1 MLSSAFCFAREWTGN
16 GLAGG
21 QIESGLLGGQAG
33 QQESESQAVLAAVAS
48 AIGRIGDRRAI
59 ARLVALTADKEL
71 TKISRAF
78 VAAALGGVA
87 DKDTLPWNV
96 PLSVDVNYATGIDTM
111 TNGTTG
117 VLDIL

>member
-1 MLSSAFCFAREWTGN
+1 MPLRA
-16 GLAGG
+16 
-21 QIESGLLGGQAG
+21 LG
-33 QQESESQAVLAAVAS
+33 VLARPEAA
-48 AIGRIGDRRAI
+48 RRAH
-59 ARLVALTADKEL
+59 ADRGERQAPAEAVQPTL
-71 TKISRAF
+71 

-87 DKDTLPWNV
+87 DKDTMPWNV

>member
-1 MLSSAFCFAREWTGN
+1 MLGDQ
-16 GLAGG
+16 LAND
-21 QIESGLLGGQAG
+21 QLMLLLE
-33 QQESESQAVLAAVAS
+33 ESESEAVLAAVAS

-59 ARLVALTADKEL
+59 EGLIARAADNDL
-71 TKISRAF
+71 TKLSRAF

>member
-1 MLSSAFCFAREWTGN
+1 MSEAS
-16 GLAGG
+16 
-21 QIESGLLGGQAG
+21 
-33 QQESESQAVLAAVAS
+33 ESESNAP

-59 ARLVALTADKEL
+59 EGLVARAADNEL
-71 TKISRAF
+71 TKLSRAF